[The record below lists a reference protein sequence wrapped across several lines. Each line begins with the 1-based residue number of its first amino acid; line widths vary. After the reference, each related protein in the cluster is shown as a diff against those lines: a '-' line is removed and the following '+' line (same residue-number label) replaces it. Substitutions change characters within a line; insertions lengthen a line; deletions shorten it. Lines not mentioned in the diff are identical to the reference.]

1 MLTHWQEPVLSNVN
15 VLVTISNIKKCSI
28 MESKDIWNSQLV
40 LSIREANAY
49 TSLIAEFEENDLL
62 EQQQSDWDPF

>member
-1 MLTHWQEPVLSNVN
+1 
-15 VLVTISNIKKCSI
+15 

>member
-28 MESKDIWNSQLV
+28 MGSKDIWNSQLV